1 MYIFF
6 EYKEMKSKM
15 SKMVWYYVD
24 RWLRNM
30 VESENIST
38 KRNEGFLVR
47 QKSLWEIISQW
58 WRPNVLPVYEKKHF

>member
-1 MYIFF
+1 
-6 EYKEMKSKM
+6 MKSKM

-47 QKSLWEIISQW
+47 QKSLWEMICSW
-58 WRPNVLPVYEKKHF
+58 WRPNVLPIYEKKGI